1 MKPTL
6 VFGLLAFW
14 VFALVTPS
22 VITILEKSGSVAT
35 FSLQEEEQK
44 ETVSLDADQKQLSR
58 TSAFSV
64 FILPV
69 EDDTLESLPGF
80 TLSNP
85 YLEIVLPPPEL
96 RA

>member
-22 VITILEKSGSVAT
+22 VITILEKSGSAAT

-44 ETVSLDADQKQLSR
+44 ETVTVDADQKQLSK
-58 TSAFSV
+58 TSGFQV
-64 FILPV
+64 YIIPV
-69 EDDTLESLPGF
+69 EDETLESYPNF
-80 TLSNP
+80 NLSNP
-85 YLEIVLPPPEL
+85 YLKIVLPPPEL